1 MIPDP
6 LLREAWRRSEA
17 LCECCKATH
26 GHPGRCGQFLLW
38 AERGGTGKG
47 AWDARQLNDP
57 RRPGC
62 EILCAAC
69 YTQATGHV
77 PQGA

>member
-17 LCECCKATH
+17 LCECRKTSH
-26 GHPGRCGQFLLW
+26 GHPARCGQFLLW